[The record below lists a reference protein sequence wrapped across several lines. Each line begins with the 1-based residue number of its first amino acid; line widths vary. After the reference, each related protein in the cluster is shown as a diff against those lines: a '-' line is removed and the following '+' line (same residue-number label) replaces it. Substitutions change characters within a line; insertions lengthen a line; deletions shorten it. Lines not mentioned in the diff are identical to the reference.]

1 MARKKMSIDEKKP
14 KVGIT
19 INSELL
25 SLLETYL
32 TDKNINRSKYIE
44 NLIKT
49 DIEKRGYTLKDKF
62 EKKINN
68 NIC

>member
-32 TDKNINRSKYIE
+32 SDKNINRSKYIE
-44 NLIKT
+44 NLIKI

-62 EKKINN
+62 EK
-68 NIC
+68 

>member
-19 INSELL
+19 IDSDIL

-32 TDKNINRSKYIE
+32 SDKNINRSRYIE
-44 NLIKT
+44 KLIKE

-62 EKKINN
+62 EK
-68 NIC
+68 